1 MRPEDGPGEGR
12 GGAEGLRRWCLGRA
26 TAIVEAL
33 LRQEGAVA
41 RDPLWARNT
50 CAALARAFEE
60 HVRGPKEEAPEE
72 KGTRAPARWMTATE
86 LLEARGLPCR
96 KTDVRELNARMIE
109 RGLLERRGRLVA
121 LTEKGEAFGRNDR
134 ARKAP
139 LYREDRAELLLE
151 AAGFPKTEE
160 KN

>member
-1 MRPEDGPGEGR
+1 MRPEDAPGEGR

-60 HVRGPKEEAPEE
+60 HVRGPGEGPGGKRGPA
-72 KGTRAPARWMTATE
+72 ARWLTATE

-96 KTDVRELNARMIE
+96 RADARAFNRRMEEL
-109 RGLLERRGRLVA
+109 GLLERKDGRAA
-121 LTEKGEAFGRNDR
+121 LTEKGRAYGKNERDR
-134 ARKAP
+134 KVP
-139 LYREDRAELLLE
+139 LYREDRAGLLLE
-151 AAGFPKTEE
+151 LLGTAAGNAKE
-160 KN
+160 